1 MGGIPE
7 DPDEIATLEPLS
19 WMGYTKAMCLAVPAR
34 ITKIEGAMAEA
45 EIGGITRR
53 VSVVFTPDVKVG
65 DYVVMH
71 AGYAINIL
79 DQQEAEATF
88 RLLEAVM
95 GNDADA

>member
-1 MGGIPE
+1 
-7 DPDEIATLEPLS
+7 
-19 WMGYTKAMCLAVPAR
+19 MCLAVPAR

-45 EIGGITRR
+45 ELGGITRQ
-53 VSVVFTPDVKVG
+53 VSVLFTPDVKIG

-88 RLLEAVM
+88 RLLEEVM
-95 GNDADA
+95 SSDEDV

>member
-1 MGGIPE
+1 
-7 DPDEIATLEPLS
+7 
-19 WMGYTKAMCLAVPAR
+19 MCLAVPAR

-45 EIGGITRR
+45 ELGGITKQ
-53 VSVVFTPDVKVG
+53 VSVLFTPDVKIG

-88 RLLEAVM
+88 RLLEEVM
-95 GNDADA
+95 GSDEDA